1 MIAARRLRRPGQGQ
15 ACSRGEK
22 SGVAQQKKTHA
33 HDELSSFMR
42 FVRSTVAPLS
52 RAFSASP
59 LMQLRV
65 RNAQGSVTLTKVQP
79 AMPQHHH
86 ADPGDA
92 ARPGHS
98 RGAPAVRVY
107 QGDAGRP
114 YDTINAEVV
123 GVFRDLAEPPAT
135 GERLVAG
142 RVLGHIEALRLRNE
156 VRCPNDC
163 TLIAQ
168 VVVDGQPVDFGEP
181 LFVVDSGVAPPPPA
195 GDSAPADG
203 AVEAA
208 EPPRM

>member
-1 MIAARRLRRPGQGQ
+1 
-15 ACSRGEK
+15 
-22 SGVAQQKKTHA
+22 
-33 HDELSSFMR
+33 
-42 FVRSTVAPLS
+42 
-52 RAFSASP
+52 
-59 LMQLRV
+59 MQLRV
-65 RNAQGSVTLTKVQP
+65 RSAQGAVTMTKPPPVAAP
-79 AMPQHHH
+79 ETHHH
-86 ADPGDA
+86 VEFGEA
-92 ARPGHS
+92 ARPGHG
-98 RGAPAVRVY
+98 RAPATRVY

-156 VRCPNDC
+156 VRCPSDC

-181 LFVVDSGVAPPPPA
+181 LFVVDSATAAPLPA
-195 GDSAPADG
+195 SEAASADG
-203 AVEAA
+203 AVETV